1 MKFSIGI
8 ESISLNY
15 EDEGKMLKEVENYG
29 EESINDNMFH
39 LEIQDYNSAMESINA
54 EVDILLK
61 QSDSIVGTEADDVAK
76 KDPIYKRIWKA
87 IKKMFETLGDWT
99 RRTLDF
105 ILDKFFRKG
114 AKNSPTEV
122 SEAVI
127 KTKMRVISKT
137 MHHIKDSDKYIK
149 HDGEASIKTIVDDN
163 IKTESPNTEIKEIV
177 KSDIEELVSIVED
190 NVTSEEVPEV
200 KNNRFTYELSYLGYS
215 DKMMNSL
222 EKHKGNLSKLHI
234 AASSII
240 KETSKDSINILAE
253 SALTLAFYF
262 REVLALISLG
272 NESGIEFGTET
283 STNVEL
289 SEANKTVEE
298 IAKASDALMSK
309 KAKVLLVEKKITL
322 EFNLGVD
329 PSKDY
334 DDIFNKAST
343 NTDFRT
349 AFKLETEITNI
360 FENGKSMVDEL
371 FKSINTLEPKE
382 AIDKDKLAIVR
393 SITVNI
399 NKILKNLIK
408 IIKESTYRRL
418 KRRFK
423 DNSFDK

>member
-15 EDEGKMLKEVENYG
+15 EDEGKMLTEVEDYG

-54 EVDILLK
+54 EIDILLK
-61 QSDSIVGTEADDVAK
+61 QSNSIVGTEADDTAK

-114 AKNSPTEV
+114 AKNSTTEV
-122 SEAVI
+122 SEAVV

-137 MHHIKDSDKYIK
+137 MHHIKQSGKYT
-149 HDGEASIKTIVDDN
+149 SIKTVVDDA
-163 IKTESPNTEIKEIV
+163 IKTESPNTEIKQIV
-177 KSDIEELVSIVED
+177 KSDIEELVTIVED
-190 NVTSEEVPEV
+190 NITSDDIPEV

-215 DKMMNSL
+215 DKMMSSL
-222 EKHKGNLSKLHI
+222 EKHKGNLSKLYT

-240 KETSKDSINILAE
+240 KETSRDSINILAE

-262 REVLALISLG
+262 REVLAIISAG
-272 NESGIEFGTET
+272 NESGIEFGSET
-283 STNVEL
+283 STNMEI

-298 IAKASDALMSK
+298 ITKASDSLMSK

-322 EFNLGVD
+322 EFNLAVD

-334 DDIFNKAST
+334 DDIFNKASA

-349 AFKLETEITNI
+349 AFKFETEITHI
-360 FENGKSMVDEL
+360 FENGKSMIDEL

-382 AIDKDKLAIVR
+382 AIDKDKLATIR
-393 SITVNI
+393 TITVNI

-423 DNSFDK
+423 DNNFDK

>member
-15 EDEGKMLKEVENYG
+15 EDEGKMLEEVENYG

-39 LEIQDYNSAMESINA
+39 LEIQDYNSAIESINA

-61 QSDSIVGTEADDVAK
+61 QSDSIVGTEADDTTK

-114 AKNSPTEV
+114 AKKNSTTEV

-127 KTKMRVISKT
+127 KTKMKVISKT
-137 MHHIKDSDKYIK
+137 MHHIKQSGKYTK
-149 HDGEASIKTIVDDN
+149 HENTSIKTVVDDA
-163 IKTESPNTEIKEIV
+163 IKTESPNTEIKQIV
-177 KSDIEELVSIVED
+177 KSDIEELVTIIED
-190 NVTSEEVPEV
+190 NITSDDIPEV

-215 DKMMNSL
+215 DKMMSSL
-222 EKHKGNLSKLHI
+222 EKHKGNLSKLYI
-234 AASSII
+234 AAASIA
-240 KETSKDSINILAE
+240 KETSRDSINILAE

-262 REVLALISLG
+262 REVLSIISLG
-272 NESGIEFGTET
+272 NESGIEFGSET
-283 STNVEL
+283 STNIEI

-298 IAKASDALMSK
+298 IAKASDSLMSK

-322 EFNLGVD
+322 EFNLAID

-349 AFKLETEITNI
+349 AFKFETEITHI
-360 FENGKSMVDEL
+360 FENGKSMIDEL

-382 AIDKDKLAIVR
+382 AIDKDKLATIR
-393 SITVNI
+393 TITVNI

-423 DNSFDK
+423 DNNFDK

>member
-61 QSDSIVGTEADDVAK
+61 QSYSIVGTEADDTAK

-105 ILDKFFRKG
+105 IIDKFFRKG
-114 AKNSPTEV
+114 AKNSTSEV

-137 MHHIKDSDKYIK
+137 MHHIKQFDKYTK
-149 HDGEASIKTIVDDN
+149 HENTSIKTIVDDAV
-163 IKTESPNTEIKEIV
+163 KTESPNSEIKEIV
-177 KSDIEELVSIVED
+177 KSDIEELVNIVED
-190 NVTSEEVPEV
+190 NITTEEVPEV
-200 KNNRFTYELSYLGYS
+200 KNDKFTYELSYLGYS
-215 DKMMNSL
+215 DKMMHSL
-222 EKHKGNLSKLHI
+222 EKYKGNLSKLHI

-240 KETSKDSINILAE
+240 KETAKDSMDILAE

-262 REVLALISLG
+262 REISALISLG
-272 NESGIEFGTET
+272 NESGIEFGSET
-283 STNVEL
+283 STNIEL

-298 IAKASDALMSK
+298 IAKASDSLMSK
-309 KAKVLLVEKKITL
+309 KAKVLLVEKKIAL
-322 EFNLGVD
+322 EFNLAVD
-329 PSKDY
+329 PARDY

-343 NTDFRT
+343 NTDFRA

-371 FKSINTLEPKE
+371 FKSINVLEPKE
-382 AIDKDKLAIVR
+382 AIDKDKLAILR

-423 DNSFDK
+423 DNNFDK